1 MSPSSTQILLPALQ
15 FGISCEGKCT
25 QEEQQQ
31 WLSKATAAAAKM
43 GATATR
49 LVYDPES
56 QAGEHIRLGW
66 V

>member
-1 MSPSSTQILLPALQ
+1 MSPFFAQILLPTLQ

-31 WLSKATAAAAKM
+31 WLGNATAVAAKM

-56 QAGEHIRLGW
+56 QAGEQTRLGW